1 MNVPDLWQGDITIY
15 SDFHNSI
22 APLIF
27 LEIIVII
34 KFESHHATP
43 LVCDWITELNKNEAK
58 KMEKNGRLKKL
69 NIFSQKFQAL
79 QWYLG

>member
-27 LEIIVII
+27 LEIMVVIKI
-34 KFESHHATP
+34 EC
-43 LVCDWITELNKNEAK
+43 LDL
-58 KMEKNGRLKKL
+58 
-69 NIFSQKFQAL
+69 FSEVFI
-79 QWYLG
+79 